1 MISLCGK
8 RIEELG
14 MLDAAVKTFIVP
26 DFMAVTTGIIVFL
39 LGMRINKRIGF
50 LRRYNIPEPVTG
62 GLLAAVTALCLYLVF
77 GLEINFELGA
87 RDAMLVYFFTAIG
100 LNARISDLV
109 TGGRPLAIMLVL
121 TLGFIVVQDVVGIG
135 AARAL
140 DLPPA
145 MGILAGS
152 ASLIGGH
159 GTAIAWAPEIATSH
173 NMPNALEIGV
183 ACATLG
189 LVIASLI
196 GGPIAQFLITRN
208 GLESSATDT
217 VPVVGLPHDDEN
229 DGGVNHINLMV
240 AILVL
245 HIAIITGYAAN
256 EALKGAGFKLPLFV
270 TCLLAGILL
279 SNTVPNIFPKIRWP
293 ARTRALA
300 LLSDFTLSLFLA
312 MSLMSMQLWTIA
324 GLAGPLLIILSLQT
338 ITAVAFIFFILFP
351 LMGRDYQAA
360 VLSAGFGG
368 FTMGATPTAIA
379 NMTAVTKAH
388 GPAPMAFIILPLV
401 SAFFVDITNSV
412 VIKAL
417 LDWMG

>member
-1 MISLCGK
+1 MG
-8 RIEELG
+8 
-14 MLDAAVKTFIVP
+14 AVANSFEVP
-26 DFMAVTTGIIVFL
+26 EFMAVTVGIIVFL
-39 LGMRINKRIGF
+39 LGMRINKRVTF

-62 GLLAAVTALCLYLVF
+62 GLLAAAASLFVYLVF
-77 GLEINFELGA
+77 GLEIKFELNA

-100 LNARISDLV
+100 LNARVSDLI

-121 TLGFIVVQDVVGIG
+121 TLGFIVVQNIVGIG

-140 DLPPA
+140 GQPSA
-145 MGILAGS
+145 FGILAGS

-159 GTAIAWAPEIATSH
+159 GTAIAWAPEIAAAH
-173 NMPNALEIGV
+173 NLPNALEIGV

-196 GGPIAQFLITRN
+196 GGPIAQYLISGN
-208 GLESSATDT
+208 HLKSSPGDE
-217 VPVVGLPHDDEN
+217 VPLVGLPHDEDDN
-229 DGGVNHINLMV
+229 SGINHINLMV
-240 AILVL
+240 VILVL
-245 HIAIITGYAAN
+245 HVAIIIGYAAN
-256 EALKGAGFKLPLFV
+256 EALQTGGFKLPLFV
-270 TCLLAGILL
+270 TCLLAGIVL
-279 SNTVPNIFPKIRWP
+279 SNTVPRLFPTIRWP

-324 GLAGPLLIILSLQT
+324 GLAGPLMIILGVQT
-338 ITAVAFIFFILFP
+338 VAAVAFTLFVLFP

-368 FTMGATPTAIA
+368 FAMGATPTAIA

-401 SAFFVDITNSV
+401 SAFFVDITNAV
-412 VIKAL
+412 VIKTL
-417 LDWMG
+417 LDWFSGG